1 MEQKGTWVVLKNAN
15 FGENREMEDF
25 ECVIVRKGEN
35 LWGFGEGL
43 RYDLLS
49 NEVVEKVISF
59 GGFVE

>member
-25 ECVIVRKGEN
+25 ECVIVEKGEN
-35 LWGFGEGL
+35 FRGFGEGL